1 MAKQDFEILQE
12 ELSFDGFFR
21 ILTLELRHTLFAGGW
36 SAPLRRELFVRDEC
50 VGVLLYD
57 PERDN
62 IVLLEQFR
70 VGLVPSGRHPWVL
83 ELVAG
88 IIEPGETPEQVV
100 RREALEESGCEI
112 AELVRVAEY
121 YSSPGG
127 SSEYFHLY
135 CGRISSEGVEGIYGL
150 PDEGEDIRAHVF
162 SYEAAMALLTDGTVS
177 NAHTMLAL
185 QWLQLNKSS
194 LRKQWL

>member
-1 MAKQDFEILQE
+1 MATQKYEILRE
-12 ELSFDGFFR
+12 EVSFDGFFR
-21 ILTLELRHTLFAGGW
+21 IATLQLRHTLFAGGW
-36 SAPLRRELFVRDEC
+36 SAPLRRELFMRDEC

-57 PERDN
+57 PQRDS

-70 VGLVPSGRHPWVL
+70 VGLIPSGRHPWLL

-88 IIEPGETPEQVV
+88 IIEPGESPEQVA

-112 AELVRVAEY
+112 EELVRVASY

-135 CGRISSEGVEGIYGL
+135 CGRVATEAAGGIYGL
-150 PDEGEDIRAHVF
+150 ADEGEDIRAHVIA
-162 SYEAAMALLTDGTVS
+162 YDTAMALLSDGTVS

-185 QWLQLNKSS
+185 QWLQINKSD
-194 LRKQWL
+194 LQEQWR